1 MAQSVGTGML
11 KFWGRRS
18 LFNIQKML
26 RLIGEVATLG
36 VEIRLPAGRWRM
48 MISPKLWDGC
58 PTADEPT

>member
-1 MAQSVGTGML
+1 ML

-26 RLIGEVATLG
+26 WLIGEVATLG